1 VTYTTSPAGYDL
13 IRRFEGCEEKLPDG
27 RIRSYKKGADP
38 QTIGWGQTGQMPDG
52 RRVVPGLIITQ
63 QEADDALQY
72 FVRNVTEPLVRKHFV
87 CRSQAEFDACVSWV
101 YNVSAAKLEA
111 GKYSLPQLVNTKDRN
126 IEALVELWLRYI
138 HTPGFENGLYKR
150 RIAEVLMFLGLPW
163 NAPSV
168 WGYVSKA
175 RYKTREGTVDP
186 TDPWFILE
194 LAEQAKPIASLP
206 DPPKPAKPVIPVK
219 AEPLPEVKPAKP
231 TTTVK
236 KPPSPNTKAPVE
248 VGLDPNAG
256 LKHVSESDRAKG
268 WMLQQFGLLLL
279 RLSTLGLFG
288 NGAAVWANTMQSD
301 ATLMAAAFE
310 LAIPLVLNGGALA
323 SSYVVYHYGRWKEYR
338 GRVAGSQALYV

>member
-206 DPPKPAKPVIPVK
+206 DPPKPAKPVVPVK
-219 AEPLPEVKPAKP
+219 VEPLPEVKPEPQIGTKP
-231 TTTVK
+231 ISPKTVQ
-236 KPPSPNTKAPVE
+236 PSE
-248 VGLDPNAG
+248 VPYKIDPNAG
-256 LKHVSESDRAKG
+256 LKPLEESERAIG
-268 WMLQQFGLLLL
+268 YFWQNLARLFL
-279 RLSTLGLFG
+279 RLTGLGTFG
-288 NGAAVWANTMQSD
+288 TAAAGVANVVQSD
-301 ATLMAAAFE
+301 AVLGSALLDLT
-310 LAIPLVLNGGALA
+310 IPLLVFVTGIVIAFVAKQYGDWRRKRGEESA
-323 SSYVVYHYGRWKEYR
+323 SQGMY
-338 GRVAGSQALYV
+338 